1 MKKTALLRFS
11 LLAACAALALQ
22 SSFGVVTPPVGAIS
36 QTLKGG
42 GKFNLISRPFVNSA
56 EFQGQV
62 VSVSGTGVEI
72 SDASG
77 LSGLLYLEVG
87 SGTLDGAMTNIVSIS
102 SNTLTTG
109 DDLSA
114 DLAIGDTIIV
124 RKLETIDSYFGV
136 DNSFGLKS
144 SPTGDLAVDQ
154 PDILYILDPETQQ
167 TTRHF
172 YSSYTGFEGWYNAVS
187 FSPSGDTVLYPE
199 SGVAVFVEGA
209 DVDIVHFG
217 TVKQGEFDVAV
228 YTGFNLMSVLNP
240 ISDVSTV
247 ESRSLTLGNSGLF
260 TGDSSTGVTPSP
272 DGDPSVADQI
282 YVLNPDT
289 QVTKRYFYVT
299 LSGYEGWY
307 DVVSFAPADS
317 VRLDAA
323 SAFYLKRSS
332 GGPFNWSQP
341 LNHSN

>member
-11 LLAACAALALQ
+11 LLAACAAGALN
-22 SSFGVVTPPVGAIS
+22 SSFAVVTPPVGAIS

-62 VSVSGTGVEI
+62 VSVSGTDVEI

-87 SGTLDGAMTNIVSIS
+87 SGTLEGAMTNIVSIS

-114 DLAIGDTIIV
+114 DLSIGDTVVV
-124 RKLETIDSYFGV
+124 RKLETIDSFFGS
-136 DNSFGLKS
+136 DNSYGLKTS
-144 SPTGDLAVDQ
+144 ATGDLAADE
-154 PDILYILDPETQQ
+154 PDILYVLDPETQQ

-172 YSSYTGFEGWYNAVS
+172 YSSFPGFEGWYNAVS
-187 FSPSGDTVLYPE
+187 FAASGDTVLYPE
-199 SGVAVFVEGA
+199 SGVAVLVEGP
-209 DVDIVHFG
+209 DVDVIHYG
-217 TVKQGEFDVAV
+217 AVKSGAFDVAV
-228 YTGFNLMSVLNP
+228 FSGFNLMSVLNP
-240 ISDVSTV
+240 ISSDSTD
-247 ESRSLTLGNSGLF
+247 ESRSLTLGNSGLY
-260 TGDSSTGVTPSP
+260 TGNSSTGVTPSP

-282 YVLNPDT
+282 YILNPDT
-289 QVTKRYFYVT
+289 QVTRRYFYVT
-299 LSGYEGWY
+299 FPGSEGWY
-307 DVVSFAPADS
+307 DAVSFAAADS
-317 VRLDAA
+317 VRLDAG

-332 GGPFNWSQP
+332 GGAFNWSQP